1 MALTVSGKPGS
12 LHCGPNLQIILKC
25 KRYRKKKL
33 KGKKLK
39 RVKNSFLISTVKSR

>member
-1 MALTVSGKPGS
+1 MAVTITGKPSS
-12 LHCGPNLQIILKC
+12 LHCGPNVQIILKC

-39 RVKNSFLISTVKSR
+39 RVKIAT

>member
-1 MALTVSGKPGS
+1 MAFTITGQPSS

-25 KRYRKKKL
+25 KRYRKTEL

-39 RVKNSFLISTVKSR
+39 IKWLKIAT